1 MAFENLKEALI
12 DQDEELTLQLVQEEL
27 AKGSGAREIF
37 DALSEAMTEVGEKF
51 ANMEFFLPEVMLAS
65 DAMKAASNILLPEM
79 AKANTQAESLGTVV
93 IGTVQGDVHT
103 VGKDMVVGTLS
114 VAGFDV
120 IDLGKDVSPE
130 MFIDTAEKNNA
141 QIIALSALMTATM
154 PSQGDVINF
163 LKSKGIRDKFKVMVG
178 GGVVHQDFA
187 DKIGADG
194 YAQDA
199 IAAVEEAKRIL
210 GK

>member
-1 MAFENLKEALI
+1 
-12 DQDEELTLQLVQEEL
+12 
-27 AKGSGAREIF
+27 
-37 DALSEAMTEVGEKF
+37 
-51 ANMEFFLPEVMLAS
+51 
-65 DAMKAASNILLPEM
+65 
-79 AKANTQAESLGTVV
+79 
-93 IGTVQGDVHT
+93 
-103 VGKDMVVGTLS
+103 
-114 VAGFDV
+114 
-120 IDLGKDVSPE
+120 
-130 MFIDTAEKNNA
+130 
-141 QIIALSALMTATM
+141 M